1 MVAAVDSRV
10 NASQS
15 SEDIPDDAI
24 LYMRVH
30 KVWWSKKKKRFGADA
45 FRDSGEGAQKGMS
58 TNWSKYA
65 SAEQTREEATSSA
78 GDNYVVAMKAGDIR
92 RIPGL
97 TITFSPLPDLP
108 GHTDVIGEKTLEV
121 KDALRGI
128 CETVLKSDED

>member
-1 MVAAVDSRV
+1 MDSGV

-30 KVWWSKKKKRFGADA
+30 KVWWSKKKKRFGTDA
-45 FRDSGEGAQKGMS
+45 FKDSGEGAQKGMS

-65 SAEQTREEATSSA
+65 SDEQTREKATSSA
-78 GDNYVVAMKAGDIR
+78 GDNYVVAMKVGDIR
-92 RIPGL
+92 KIPGL
-97 TITFSPLPDLP
+97 TVTFSPLPDLP

-121 KDALRGI
+121 KNALRSI
-128 CETVLKSDED
+128 CEVMLTADES